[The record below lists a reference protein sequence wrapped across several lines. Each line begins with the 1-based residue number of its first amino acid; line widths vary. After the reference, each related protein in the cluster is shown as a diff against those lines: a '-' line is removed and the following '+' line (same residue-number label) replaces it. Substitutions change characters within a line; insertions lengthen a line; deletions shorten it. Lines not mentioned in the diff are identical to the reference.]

1 VRSREYVI
9 EAERKAA
16 RFASWY
22 ELFPRSQSASLARS
36 GTFRDT
42 IERLPVLRDMGFD
55 VLYLTPIHTIGV
67 MSRKGRNNALEAGPG
82 DPGSPYAI
90 GSREGGHD
98 AIDPQLGN
106 LEDFRALVIAAREH
120 GIEIALDFAIQC
132 WRNHPW
138 LKEHHWF
145 AWRADGSLRFA
156 ENPPKKYEDIVN
168 IDFYAPDAMPAAWI
182 ALRDIVLY
190 WVDAGVRTFRVDNP
204 HTKPFAFWEWPIA
217 EVRTAHPN
225 VIFLSEAFTRPKVMC
240 AGPKTAE

>member
-1 VRSREYVI
+1 VLLAPETLEAMHRAGERKSLVRSREYVI

-16 RFASWY
+16 RFAIWY

-42 IERLPVLRDMGFD
+42 IERFPVLRDMGFD
-55 VLYLTPIHTIGV
+55 VLYLTPIHPIGV

-90 GSREGGHD
+90 GSREGGT
-98 AIDPQLGN
+98 
-106 LEDFRALVIAAREH
+106 LEDFRALVTAAREH
-120 GIEIALDFAIQC
+120 GIEIALEFAIYC
-132 WRNHPW
+132 SRDHPW
-138 LKEHHWF
+138 LKEHPNWF
-145 AWRADGSLRFA
+145 AWRADGSIRFA

-182 ALRDIVLY
+182 ALRDTVLY

-204 HTKPFAFWEWPIA
+204 HTKPFAFCE
-217 EVRTAHPN
+217 
-225 VIFLSEAFTRPKVMC
+225 
-240 AGPKTAE
+240 